1 MSLISFYRANIDFL
15 FRTPLRRPSVDE
27 GISDWHNELLEMV
40 FETGYREFAI
50 QNPYMITVDGE
61 AKTHISYFFIKP
73 WWGNELW
80 GCKNKRLH
88 FPNRFARNC
97 PEICE
102 EGEICGQCRKIPFT
116 ASRDPNIVCAEIED
130 EQ

>member
-1 MSLISFYRANIDFL
+1 MSGRKCHFK
-15 FRTPLRRPSVDE
+15 SV
-27 GISDWHNELLEMV
+27 
-40 FETGYREFAI
+40 
-50 QNPYMITVDGE
+50 
-61 AKTHISYFFIKP
+61 
-73 WWGNELW
+73 
-80 GCKNKRLH
+80 
-88 FPNRFARNC
+88 